1 MSEFKKNEWSEETR
15 KEIEQKAYW
24 KWCEAGKPLN
34 QDQYFWSLAE
44 KELIAERYAAI
55 EEEIIEINFRRHQKN
70 TERFIKTDGRGYQGE
85 SFIDPGYFYA
95 PYVPLST
102 TPVVSAE
109 FPEIRLNITS
119 EDIVAKTRKLKA
131 VWTMEAAQD
140 LRNMHDIS
148 DELTNQLIGELNY
161 IVEED

>member
-1 MSEFKKNEWSEETR
+1 MSEFKKNEWSEATR

-34 QDQYFWSLAE
+34 QDQHFWSLAE
-44 KELIAERYAAI
+44 EELVKERYAAI
-55 EEEIIEINFRRHQKN
+55 EEEIIEINFRRHQPNNNKP
-70 TERFIKTDGRGYQGE
+70 GGGYKGD
-85 SFIDPGYFYA
+85 SYLDSGYFYA
-95 PYVPLST
+95 PYIPLT
-102 TPVVSAE
+102 QTPVV
-109 FPEIRLNITS
+109 LNIETVN
-119 EDIVAKTRKLKA
+119 IQAQNRKLKA

-148 DELTNQLIGELNY
+148 DELTNQLISELNY